1 MHRMPLLQSSH
12 ARRAASCGVVIAIG
26 TVLSSCS
33 PSNISG
39 VKLSNFGTP
48 VLVNCGTFF
57 RGVEAYD
64 AATGTLVWSAHAQD
78 SSEGGVAEV
87 EVGILPAQDWI
98 EVSPP
103 QMDDV
108 PATWRLVVANG
119 SDSALTIEV
128 ATANLSQDRVFVPAE
143 KKSVSLADFRRSTCD
158 GVPALLFLLSWG
170 LPIVGVAAILI
181 ALIYTSR
188 RRPTLVPDRLQPAG
202 VVCRS
207 NYAGSNAL
215 VGWTAVDK
223 PSSGASNELIE
234 MCFASISGSLPLR
247 SGLRPQRPRTV
258 SAGDTRHAVGRLGVV
273 EEAAMHEMLLA
284 AECCRSPDL
293 ALHVEP
299 LGAC

>member
-103 QMDDV
+103 QMDDL

-202 VVCRS
+202 W
-207 NYAGSNAL
+207 YADPTTPGAMRWWD
-215 VGWTAVDK
+215 GQRWT
-223 PSSGASNELIE
+223 NH
-234 MCFASISGSLPLR
+234 R
-247 SGLRPQRPRTV
+247 
-258 SAGDTRHAVGRLGVV
+258 
-273 EEAAMHEMLLA
+273 AA
-284 AECCRSPDL
+284 RQTS
-293 ALHVEP
+293 
-299 LGAC
+299 